1 MVDWLIP
8 GAALLAGLAGSAHCL
23 AMCGGIMGALSLGAV
38 GSRGQRLLL
47 VITMNLGKALSYG
60 AAGALAGGLG
70 AVIDKELAAL
80 QLGQALRW
88 ASAAILVAIGL
99 RLLLGIQLLGPIE
112 RAGVRIWRR
121 LQPAWQRVLPIDG
134 PAKALGAG
142 LLWGWLPCG
151 LVYSQLALAVTT
163 GSAVIGALTLLAFGL
178 GTALSLTGLAAALN
192 FLGIKGLPARAT
204 GVLLI
209 VFGVWIAMPWAGTA
223 GERDGHP
230 HTEATLR
237 VVVDATAGVA

>member
-1 MVDWLIP
+1 MADWLIP

-23 AMCGGIMGALSLGAV
+23 AMCGGIMGALSLGAA

-112 RAGVRIWRR
+112 RAGARIWRR

-163 GSAVIGALTLLAFGL
+163 GSAVVGALTLLAFGL